1 MPAISRWEALG
12 SAEGFESVPAWLAF
26 QEAAR
31 RYRDDGPWRARID
44 GGDAEALSALMRDV
58 ALSVASDTAVRVVAN
73 DAGTFHFVLP
83 PDPNA
88 KMADEAL
95 AGIAGGARASSLS
108 SVGSVATVACST
120 APSTLTS
127 AATSSSAAPD

>member
-1 MPAISRWEALG
+1 MPAISRWEAPG
-12 SAEGFESVPAWLAF
+12 SAEGFESVPAWLSF

-44 GGDAEALSALMRDV
+44 GGDAEAISALMRDV
-58 ALSVASDTAVRVVAN
+58 ALSVASDTEVRVVAN
-73 DAGTFHFVLP
+73 EAGTFHFVLP

-88 KMADEAL
+88 KMTDESL
-95 AGIAGGARASSLS
+95 VGVAGGARAGTLS
-108 SVGSVATVACST
+108 SIGTTGTFACSC

-127 AATSSSAAPD
+127 VSTTGSAAPD